1 MTALRRTKADVL
13 FDLCNYVVLAIILL
27 IVLYPLYFIVIASF
41 SDPRLVS
48 VGKVWAWPKGIT
60 FDGYKMV
67 FANRD
72 LVTGF
77 RNSLFYT
84 VLGTSINLLLTL
96 PSAYA
101 LSRTDLKGRNVF
113 TFILVLTMFFSG
125 GLIPTYILVKNLGM
139 LNTVWA
145 LVIPNAV
152 GVWNIIIA
160 RTFFQATIPKEMLEA
175 AIVDGCTN
183 RKFFVSVVL
192 PLSTSL
198 IAVMV
203 LFYSVGHWNSYFNAL
218 IYLKD
223 KEMYPLQL
231 VLREILVQNSMEIGT
246 VNDRALME
254 QRQLLAESIKY
265 AAIIIASIPVL
276 ILYPFLQKYFV
287 KGIMIGSIKG

>member
-1 MTALRRTKADVL
+1 M
-13 FDLCNYVVLAIILL
+13 LAIILL

-246 VNDRALME
+246 VNDRTLME